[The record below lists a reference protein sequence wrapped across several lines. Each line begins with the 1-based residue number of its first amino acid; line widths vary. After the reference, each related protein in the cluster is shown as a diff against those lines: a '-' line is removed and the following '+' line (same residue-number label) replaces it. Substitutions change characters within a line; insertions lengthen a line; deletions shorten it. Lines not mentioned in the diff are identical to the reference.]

1 MSLDNFADDVLPP
14 LERLREDQTAF
25 RITGSE
31 GCMHTGS
38 HLETTGRLRLV
49 SS

>member
-1 MSLDNFADDVLPP
+1 MSLDNFADGVLPP

-25 RITGSE
+25 RITGSD
-31 GCMHTGS
+31 HS
-38 HLETTGRLRLV
+38 WKRQAALRLL